1 MFMSLKESILLYS
14 DPYSS
19 FLEHF
24 KDDKSYSLIDDA
36 KYINTFLLDVNK
48 GTFDHERLY
57 NDLMDEFN
65 IGMKTDF
72 IKEDDYRSV
81 FNQYSQVKDV
91 YDDEFMDDEDNII
104 NTKSGKV
111 EPEKQG
117 KLKFIINFIKKV
129 ISLKAEDL
137 EATNKLRY
145 KALRMALGL
154 LVIGG
159 SLLLPGGLLM
169 NLVKAMVAGAVAA
182 YSAARLSK
190 LQDMLETQVERLEA
204 RMEEEDD
211 PRIKAELSF
220 AIKGINKELKKVDK
234 RRTQLSN
241 MKKVRRKNKSDNQD
255 W

>member
-1 MFMSLKESILLYS
+1 MFMSLRESILLYS

-48 GTFDHERLY
+48 GAFDHERLY

-104 NTKSGKV
+104 NAKSGKV

-159 SLLLPGGLLM
+159 SLLLPGGLVM
-169 NLVKAMVAGAVAA
+169 NLVKVIVASSVAT
-182 YSAARLSK
+182 YSATRLSK
-190 LQDMLETQVERLEA
+190 LQDMLETKVERLEA

-220 AIKGINKELKKVDK
+220 TIKGINKELMKVDK

-241 MKKVRRKNKSDNQD
+241 MKKVRRKNKSGNQD